1 MNILIS
7 VSFFKEFGFII
18 IPIATT
24 LSSWLNCIL
33 LFIFLKKDNLYYF
46 NPTFF
51 YKFIRIVF
59 SSILMG
65 LLYYFLINYFEANLA
80 YEQNLK
86 SVYLIG
92 TVLIGFISYFI
103 ISTFTKA
110 FKISDINP
118 KY

>member
-1 MNILIS
+1 MNTAIS
-7 VSFFKEFGFII
+7 VFFFKEFGFII

-33 LFIFLKKDNLYYF
+33 LFIFLKKDNLYSF
-46 NPTFF
+46 NSAFF

-65 LLYYFLINYFEANLA
+65 LIYYYLINFFEDNLA
-80 YEQNLK
+80 YEVSLK
-86 SVYLIG
+86 SAYLIG
-92 TVLIGFISYFI
+92 SVLIGFVSYFI
-103 ISTFTKA
+103 ISIFTKA
-110 FKISDINP
+110 FKISDINL